1 MSFLGKLAFWKKEDD
16 FGFDHLV
23 SQDMAHPSTE
33 ANNPFGTNLGQETH
47 ADPLLTEPTSGFPE
61 AESPASV
68 FPAQRSPI
76 YPQQPATPAS
86 YPLTATQPSGRE
98 VELLN
103 TKLEN
108 IRLILNSIDQ
118 RLANLEK
125 SGQKPPARLW

>member
-23 SQDMAHPSTE
+23 NQDMAHPGIDS
-33 ANNPFGTNLGQETH
+33 NNPFGTNLGQETH
-47 ADPLLTEPTSGFPE
+47 SDPLLTEPTSSFPG

-76 YPQQPATPAS
+76 YPQQSATPIS
-86 YPLTATQPSGRE
+86 NPLNSAQPSSRD

-108 IRLILNSIDQ
+108 IRLMLNSIDQ

-125 SGQKPPARLW
+125 GEHKPPARLW

>member
-1 MSFLGKLAFWKKEDD
+1 MGFLGKLAFWKKEDD

-23 SQDMAHPSTE
+23 NQDMAHPGTDTS
-33 ANNPFGTNLGQETH
+33 NPFGTNLGQETH
-47 ADPLLTEPTSGFPE
+47 SDPLLTEPTSSFPG

-76 YPQQPATPAS
+76 YPQQPTTPAS
-86 YPLTATQPSGRE
+86 SPLTAAQPSGRD

-108 IRLILNSIDQ
+108 IRLMLNSIDQ

-125 SGQKPPARLW
+125 GGQKPPARLW